1 MEELKSI
8 IRSVKVR
15 LVVLSL
21 IVIAIG
27 VLFLAKPDT
36 SGVMICYLVGILLC
50 LYGIVRLVIYFTGD
64 AAQRVGSFDLVI
76 GAAMLL
82 CGVYILFRPQFLYG
96 ILTAVCGIFL
106 VADGVLKLQYA
117 MDLYRMQAKAWWSV
131 LLVALI
137 MIALGLLVLFRPF
150 ETMVTLMTFLGVVLI
165 ADGVMDLVSIS
176 YVHLVAKRVKKAVND
191 AYTEA
196 TAIET
201 DGEVIDENRK

>member
-27 VLFLAKPDT
+27 VLFVAKPDT

-137 MIALGLLVLFRPF
+137 MIALGLLVLFRTNRHIK
-150 ETMVTLMTFLGVVLI
+150 ENLLI
-165 ADGVMDLVSIS
+165 LAIVYVCGAFGGLLAGLVF
-176 YVHLVAKRVKKAVND
+176 
-191 AYTEA
+191 
-196 TAIET
+196 
-201 DGEVIDENRK
+201 